1 MKRRIDSTRFRLESK
16 WQKWKNRKKKSSA
29 AGDES
34 LPLHL
39 RSGRKGEEYA
49 AEMLEA
55 KGYRIVKRNYA
66 VGKSELDIVAEN
78 EETFVI
84 CEVKTRIQV
93 YGAPSPYGPP
103 SRAVTKEKRRHLL
116 PATTLFCRK
125 RQDTGK
131 PFRFDVIEVYLN
143 RDLSLG
149 HIAHYENLWMK

>member
-1 MKRRIDSTRFRLESK
+1 MKRKMDLICFRLGSK

-29 AGDES
+29 VNDES

-39 RSGRKGEEYA
+39 RSGRRGEEYA
-49 AEMLEA
+49 AEMLGT
-55 KGYRIVKRNYA
+55 KGYRIVKRNYT
-66 VGKSELDIVAEN
+66 VGKSELDIIAEN

-84 CEVKTRIQV
+84 CEVKTRIQA
-93 YGAPSPYGPP
+93 YGTPSRYGPP

-125 RQDTGK
+125 RQDAEK

-149 HIAHYENLWMK
+149 HIEHYENLWMK